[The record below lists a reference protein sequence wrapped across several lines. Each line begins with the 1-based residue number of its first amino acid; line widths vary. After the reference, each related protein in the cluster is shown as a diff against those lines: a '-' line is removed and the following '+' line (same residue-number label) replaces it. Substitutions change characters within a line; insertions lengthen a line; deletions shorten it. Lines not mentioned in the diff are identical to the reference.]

1 MFYSAIKHFIR
12 SYMKENIT
20 DSFQKL
26 KDTATDYAKLQL
38 KLFKL
43 CIIQKINE
51 ISVLII
57 SSFIFILIGFIFLLF
72 ISAAFVVWY
81 GTTFGNYLTALLIII
96 GFIILLFLIFYFKG
110 RKWLSSGIMKN
121 LSSIISEDEE
131 NILIKNKRHNKKDK

>member
-1 MFYSAIKHFIR
+1 MFYSAIKHFIS
-12 SYMKENIT
+12 SYMKENMT
-20 DSFQKL
+20 DSFNRL

-43 CIIQKINE
+43 RVIQKINE

-57 SSFIFILIGFIFLLF
+57 SSFVFILIGFIFLLF

-96 GFIILLFLIFYFKG
+96 GFIFLLFLIFYIKG
-110 RKWLSSGIMKN
+110 RKWISSGIMKN
-121 LSSIISEDEE
+121 LSSMISEDEE
-131 NILIKNKRHNKKDK
+131 NLLIKNKKDK

>member
-1 MFYSAIKHFIR
+1 
-12 SYMKENIT
+12 MKENIT

-43 CIIQKINE
+43 CVIQKIDE

-57 SSFIFILIGFIFLLF
+57 SSFVFILIGFIFLLF
-72 ISAAFVVWY
+72 ISAVFVVWY

-96 GFIILLFLIFYFKG
+96 GFIILLFLIFYVKG
-110 RKWLSSGIMKN
+110 RKWISSAIMKK

-131 NILIKNKRHNKKDK
+131 NLLIKNKKDK

>member
-43 CIIQKINE
+43 IVIQKINE

-57 SSFIFILIGFIFLLF
+57 SSFIFILIAFIFLLF
-72 ISAAFVVWY
+72 ISAAFVVWF
-81 GTTFGNYLTALLIII
+81 GATFGNYLIALLIII
-96 GFIILLFLIFYFKG
+96 GFIFLFFLFFYIKG
-110 RKWLSSGIMKN
+110 RKWISSGIMKK
-121 LSSIISEDEE
+121 LSSIMEE
-131 NILIKNKRHNKKDK
+131 KDKNQKQEKK

>member
-1 MFYSAIKHFIR
+1 MFHSVIKHFIR
-12 SYMKENIT
+12 SYMKENIK

-43 CIIQKINE
+43 SVIQKINE

-57 SSFIFILIGFIFLLF
+57 SSFVFILIGFIFLLF

-96 GFIILLFLIFYFKG
+96 GFIILLFLIFYIKG
-110 RKWLSSGIMKN
+110 RKWISSGIMKK
-121 LSSIISEDEE
+121 LSSIIDE
-131 NILIKNKRHNKKDK
+131 KDKNQKQEKK

>member
-43 CIIQKINE
+43 CVIQKIDE

-57 SSFIFILIGFIFLLF
+57 SSFVFILIGFIFLLF
-72 ISAAFVVWY
+72 ISAVFVVWY

-96 GFIILLFLIFYFKG
+96 GFIILLFLIFYVKG
-110 RKWLSSGIMKN
+110 RKWISSAIMKK

-131 NILIKNKRHNKKDK
+131 NLLIKNKKDK

>member
-43 CIIQKINE
+43 IVIQKINE

-57 SSFIFILIGFIFLLF
+57 SSFIFILIAFIFLLF

-96 GFIILLFLIFYFKG
+96 GFIILLFLIFYIKG
-110 RKWLSSGIMKN
+110 RKWISSGIMKK
-121 LSSIISEDEE
+121 LSSIMEE
-131 NILIKNKRHNKKDK
+131 KDKNQKQEKK

>member
-1 MFYSAIKHFIR
+1 MFYSAIKHFIN
-12 SYMKENIT
+12 SYMKDNMT
-20 DSFQKL
+20 DSFNKL

-43 CIIQKINE
+43 HVIQKINE

-96 GFIILLFLIFYFKG
+96 GFIILLFLIFYIKG
-110 RKWLSSGIMKN
+110 RKWISSGIMKN
-121 LSSIISEDEE
+121 LSSMISEDEE
-131 NILIKNKRHNKKDK
+131 NLLIKKTKDK